1 VTAPTFLL
9 HPSSFAAH
17 ATHGDWPVALAV
29 VLLAG
34 LSQAIGQS
42 IILFVN
48 RVIPLRFAFSLLV
61 GAAISAAGYAFLVLA
76 TWITTLPPNEPHVSL
91 LTLAIVMAYAYVPLL
106 FAFLAAMPYLGSPAL
121 AALRIWHL
129 AALALAFAS
138 LAGVSLIDGLWHV
151 GLGWLLLQ
159 ILERT
164 VGQPV
169 ADLGRRIADAVAGV
183 SLADEGTAV
192 LKRAWVA
199 IKPAKR
205 DAAAKAKTRRNWTSL
220 ALGLAGLAAFTYVVG
235 LLLDPLGHTIFGWN
249 QGLPLVVRSIV
260 GVVWIAIVG
269 LVAAC
274 LLAPVE
280 TLGWWAGWYGDPVD
294 TSAPDGAVERAN
306 AGALARRG
314 DETDAID
321 RWAVYLDGVS
331 QSSSTYTPDV
341 ETFLEALVPHLP
353 RGAALIRGLMTYS
366 VMNKPLDASTSLGAF
381 WEFLDAVRFKHPE
394 SILGMIV
401 NLRNMLVVSISAD
414 ARYGPLYNR
423 GIAQIVYS
431 SLLAHGYRAGSGTPL
446 TLIGYSGGGQ
456 MSAACAPMLARVLGA
471 PVDIV
476 SLGGVMSG
484 DNDFVAIEHVYHFVG
499 RKDGVEPLG
508 PLMFAS
514 RWKIA
519 VLSNWNRALR
529 LGRIS
534 VVDAGPI
541 GHQVPG
547 GYMDPAAV
555 LPDGRTNLAQTVA
568 NISHVLRGQ
577 TAYLAPKIRKV
588 VSNYERYRA
597 AAVNREGYFPI
608 APVDDPRFRP
618 TAGWIGR
625 LILPQ
630 PADRA
635 RVRGALFEVIH
646 APDDHRALLG
656 SIVPLRWADDPD
668 VRAWVEAVTR
678 DVDFSA
684 NATYSSTYQGFVQP
698 VRVNHWKRV
707 DPLESLAGSHPYD
720 DIVVAL
726 DDDAVLDATPDGP
739 VLRTRREPLQITGSR
754 YTLLHFI
761 GPAGKADRYR
771 VRFFDGS
778 QGVVRLP
785 EVVANGDRILPAS
798 SRDIEASP
806 ANADGWY
813 AYGDHDA
820 NGVFVVRALAPRAL
834 LRVEPQRTLAQD
846 RIYRYLRKEAWADAV
861 AQKGGFT
868 TVASGTWSEGD
879 VALLLHTYGG
889 IGGKNAEPS
898 AKGPIYFGHFAYG
911 RAQVVREPLGGDLRF
926 EIRYH
931 QVYTHNPDGLIAG
944 AHHWS
949 RFIGDRQYGWLG
961 TRPICDVALKL
972 DAFAPVFPV
981 MLREL
986 DAMTARYRIGDG
998 TGATYVGAANNCA
1011 QDANQA
1017 LFDALADLGIATPLA
1032 RRLLRALEPFGHAR
1046 GDWKAR
1052 TATLG
1057 RTMEDA
1063 PWSGLLAGLTSW
1075 RTLLPRLASDTVA
1088 RVFLTEGAAAHIMR
1102 ATQVGGTDPTIEP
1115 VVPMTL

>member
-9 HPSSFAAH
+9 HPSEFAAH
-17 ATHGDWPVALAV
+17 AVQGDWPVALAV
-29 VLLAG
+29 VLVAG

-42 IILFVN
+42 IVLFVN
-48 RVIPLRFAFSLLV
+48 RVAPVRFAFSLLV
-61 GAAISAAGYAFLVLA
+61 GAALFVVGYVFLVLA
-76 TWITTLPPNEPHVSL
+76 TWLTTLLPGAPHVAPVA
-91 LTLAIVMAYAYVPLL
+91 LAIAMAYAYVPLL

-138 LAGVSLIDGLWHV
+138 LAHVPVTDGLWHV
-151 GLGWLLLQ
+151 GLGWLVLQ
-159 ILERT
+159 VLERT

-220 ALGLAGLAAFTYVVG
+220 AIGLAGLAAFTYLVA

-280 TLGWWAGWYGDPVD
+280 TLGWWAGWYGDPVGP
-294 TSAPDGAVERAN
+294 SSGGEAGLAN
-306 AGALARRG
+306 AGTLARRG
-314 DETDAID
+314 DASGAID

-341 ETFLEALVPHLP
+341 ETFLDALVPRLP
-353 RGAALIRGLMTYS
+353 RGTALVRGLMTYS
-366 VMNKPLDASTSLGAF
+366 VMNKPLDASRSLGMF
-381 WEFLDAVRFKHPE
+381 WEFLDAVRFKRPQ

-423 GIAQIVYS
+423 GIAQIVYA
-431 SLLAHGYRAGSGTPL
+431 SLVEHGYVAGSGTPL

-456 MSAACAPMLARVLGA
+456 MSAACAPLLAKVLGA

-476 SLGGVMSG
+476 SLGGVMTG
-484 DNDFVAIEHVYHFVG
+484 DNDFLAAEHLYHFVG
-499 RKDGVEPLG
+499 KKDGVEPLG

-519 VLSNWNRALR
+519 FLSNWNRALR
-529 LGRIS
+529 LGKIS
-534 VVDAGPI
+534 LVAAGPV

-547 GYMDPAAV
+547 GYMDPHAL
-555 LPDGRTNLAQTVA
+555 LPDGRTHLAETIG

-577 TAYLAPKIRKV
+577 TAYLAPKIPKL

-597 AAVNREGYFPI
+597 SDVNREGYFPVR
-608 APVDDPRFRP
+608 PVDDPRFRP

-630 PADRA
+630 PADRE
-635 RVRGALFEVIH
+635 RVRGALFEVVH
-646 APDDHRALLG
+646 APDGHEELLG
-656 SIVPLRWADDPD
+656 SIVPLRWSDDPA

-684 NATYSSTYQGFVQP
+684 NASYSSTYQGFVQP

-726 DDDAVLDATPDGP
+726 DDDAVLEAAPDGP
-739 VLRTRREPLQITGSR
+739 VLRTRRDPVQITGSR
-754 YTLLHFI
+754 YTLLHFV
-761 GPAGKADRYR
+761 GPAGRADRYR

-778 QGVVRLP
+778 DGVVRVP
-785 EVVANGDRILPAS
+785 HVVANGDDILPAS
-798 SRDIEASP
+798 SRDLESSP
-806 ANADGWY
+806 ANVDGWY
-813 AYGDHDA
+813 AYGDVDA
-820 NGVFVVRALAPRAL
+820 DGLFVVRALAPRAL
-834 LRVEPQRTLAQD
+834 LRVDPQRTLAQD
-846 RIYRYLRKEAWADAV
+846 LVYRYLRKDAWADAT
-861 AQKGGFT
+861 AQKGAFAT
-868 TVASGTWSEGD
+868 AASGTWNEGD
-879 VALLLHTYGG
+879 DALLLHTYGG
-889 IGGKNAEPS
+889 IGGAKAEPS
-898 AKGPIYFGHFAYG
+898 AKGPVYFGHFAYG
-911 RAQVVREPLGGDLRF
+911 RARVVREPLGGDLRF

-949 RFIGDRQYGWLG
+949 RFVGDRQYGWLG
-961 TRPICDVALKL
+961 SRPICDVALKL

-1017 LFDALADLGIATPLA
+1017 LFDALTDLGIATPLA

-1052 TATLG
+1052 TANLG

-1063 PWSGLLAGLTSW
+1063 PWSGLIAGLTSW
-1075 RTLLPRLASDTVA
+1075 RTLLPRKASDTVA
-1088 RVFLTEGAAAHIMR
+1088 KIFLQHGAHAYIMR
-1102 ATQVGGTDPTIEP
+1102 ATQIGGHDPTIEP
-1115 VVPMTL
+1115 IVPMTF